1 VVDGVIQDGAPG
13 QQGVLLMSYGTPSR
27 PEEVE
32 AYYTHIRRGRP
43 PTEEQLADLQR
54 RYDAIGG
61 LSPLTER
68 TRSQAAGV
76 QAALD
81 ADAPGKYRVVVGSK
95 HAAPFIEDAV
105 ADLVESGV
113 GRAVGMVLA
122 PHDSELS
129 VGEYAERAGKAAGEE
144 LDLRFVRSWHL
155 EPELIELLADRVRVA
170 LDGLSSPTEVLF
182 TAHSLPARIL
192 ESGDPYPE
200 QVAATGRA
208 VAAAVGLSGLGVQS
222 RTAWQSAG
230 RTPDP
235 WLGPD
240 IGEVIRS
247 LADSDA
253 RSVLVCPVGFTSDHL
268 EVLYDVD
275 VDALRVA
282 NEVGLQLARTAS
294 LNDDP
299 KFCAL
304 LARLARTAL
313 E

>member
-1 VVDGVIQDGAPG
+1 VTATP
-13 QQGVLLMSYGTPSR
+13 QQGVLLMSYGTPGR
-27 PEEVE
+27 AEEVE

-43 PTEEQLADLQR
+43 PTDEQLADLQR
-54 RYDAIGG
+54 RYEAIGG

-68 TRSQAAGV
+68 TRAQAAGV
-76 QAALD
+76 QSALD
-81 ADAPGKYRVVVGSK
+81 VTAPDTYRVVVGSK

-105 ADLVESGV
+105 ADLVQAGV
-113 GRAVGMVLA
+113 TRAVGIVLA

-129 VGEYAERAGKAAGEE
+129 VGEYAERAGKAAGGDV
-144 LDLRFVRSWHL
+144 DLRFVRSWHL

-170 LDGLSSPTEVLF
+170 LEGLSSPTEVLF
-182 TAHSLPARIL
+182 TAHSLPARIV
-192 ESGDPYPE
+192 ESGDPYPG
-200 QVAATGRA
+200 QVAATGEA
-208 VAAAVGLSGLGVQS
+208 VAAAVALDRWRV
-222 RTAWQSAG
+222 AWQSAG
-230 RTPDP
+230 RTPEP
-235 WLGPD
+235 WIGPD
-240 IGEVIRS
+240 ILEVIRS
-247 LADSDA
+247 LAGSDA

-275 VDALRVA
+275 IEAARVA
-282 NEVGLQLARTAS
+282 GEVGLRLGRTAS

>member
-1 VVDGVIQDGAPG
+1 MTSAAQR
-13 QQGVLLMSYGTPSR
+13 QGILLMSYGTPSR
-27 PEEVE
+27 SEDIEE
-32 AYYTHIRRGRP
+32 YYTHIRRGRP
-43 PTEEQLADLQR
+43 PTEEQVADLRR

-68 TRSQAAGV
+68 TRAQAAGV

-81 ADAPGKYRVVVGSK
+81 AEAPDQYRVVVGSK

-105 ADLVESGV
+105 ADLIASGV
-113 GRAVGMVLA
+113 TRAVGMVLA

-129 VGEYAERAGKAAGEE
+129 VGEYAERAGKAAGGE

-155 EPELIELLADRVRVA
+155 EPELIELLAQRVRAA
-170 LDGLSSPTEVLF
+170 LDGISSPTEVLF

-200 QVAATGRA
+200 QVAATGEA
-208 VAAAVGLSGLGVQS
+208 VASAVGLDRWRV
-222 RTAWQSAG
+222 AWQSAG
-230 RTPDP
+230 RTPEP
-235 WLGPD
+235 WIGPD
-240 IGEVIRS
+240 ILDVIRS
-247 LADSDA
+247 LAAADA

-275 VDALRVA
+275 IEAARVA
-282 NEVGLQLARTAS
+282 GEVRLQLARTAS

-299 KFCAL
+299 AFCAL

-313 E
+313 A